1 MHELAIARS
10 ILRIVEDHARREGVA
25 RVKKVSVR
33 IGGFSCVEPSS
44 LTFCFDALKKGT
56 VASAAFLEVDKE
68 PVKGLCSDCGGRFE
82 VEGFVFSCPICRGR
96 RFRVT
101 GDDEMRVLYMEVD

>member
-10 ILRIVEDHARREGVA
+10 IIHIVEDHARREGVE
-25 RVKKVSVR
+25 RVKKVCVR

-44 LTFCFDALKKGT
+44 LTFCFDIIKKDT
-56 VASAAFLEVDKE
+56 VASNAFLEIDKE
-68 PVKGLCSDCGGRFE
+68 PVKGMCSDCGGEFE
-82 VEGFVFSCPICRGR
+82 VEGFIFTCPLCNGRGIR
-96 RFRVT
+96 IS

>member
-10 ILRIVEDHARREGVA
+10 ILRIVEEHARREGVE

-44 LTFCFDALKKGT
+44 LTFCFDALKRGT
-56 VASAAFLEVDKE
+56 VAGSAFLEIDKE
-68 PVKGLCSDCGGRFE
+68 PVKGSCDECGGSFE
-82 VEGFVFSCPICRGR
+82 VEGFVFSCPLCKGK
-96 RFRVT
+96 RFKVT
-101 GDDEMRVLYMEVD
+101 GDDEMKVLYMEVD